1 MAHHRWRRRG
11 GRAAVPAATADA
23 ASVTISDCV
32 SITEVT
38 IAAGWIAGLAI
49 VALVATGWRKP
60 ARANTDSARGR
71 ASNDDAVLPLTE
83 VDAPI
88 VAPPSG
94 LRRLRS
100 AGAGLGLAV
109 WIGAIIATFVGFG
122 ISWLVITLTDMLKR

>member
-1 MAHHRWRRRG
+1 M
-11 GRAAVPAATADA
+11 
-23 ASVTISDCV
+23 

-38 IAAGWIAGLAI
+38 IAASWIAGLAI

-71 ASNDDAVLPLTE
+71 VANDEAVLPLTE
-83 VDAPI
+83 VEAPI

-100 AGAGLGLAV
+100 AAAGVGLAV

-122 ISWLVITLTDMLKR
+122 VSWLVITLTDMLKR

>member
-1 MAHHRWRRRG
+1 MPA
-11 GRAAVPAATADA
+11 PAAGA

-60 ARANTDSARGR
+60 ARANTDSARAR
-71 ASNDDAVLPLTE
+71 ASAEDTSLPLTE
-83 VDAPI
+83 VEAPI

-94 LRRLRS
+94 IRRLRS

-109 WIGAIIATFVGFG
+109 WIGAIIATIVGFG
-122 ISWLVITLTDMLKR
+122 VSWLVITLTDMLKR